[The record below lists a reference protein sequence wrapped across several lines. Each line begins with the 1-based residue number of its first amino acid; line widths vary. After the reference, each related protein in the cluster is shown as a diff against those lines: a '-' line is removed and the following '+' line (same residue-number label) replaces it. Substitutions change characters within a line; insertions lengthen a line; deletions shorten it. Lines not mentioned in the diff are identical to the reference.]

1 MKLLLQA
8 ALLASSVA
16 MVGASSPST
25 KHLCNGIV
33 PPNDMRIPVTGI
45 RSGGISETE
54 FNSVMD
60 KIEKYY
66 KPVVQAK
73 GATFQVNRLWT
84 DETVNASATQQGN
97 TWVINMYGGLARYP
111 IMTAD
116 GMTLVACHE
125 TGHHLGGAP
134 KVGAGD
140 GGGGGGGGGGGNPFP
155 FPFPFPT
162 PGGLTDGGFPFPFP
176 FPGGGGMQWAS
187 NEGSADYYGNLRC
200 MRFMFGSDDNVAWAK
215 DHQVDAVAKATCEGV
230 YTNPQ
235 EAGLCMRL
243 AMAGSTLAHVFQGLS
258 KDTTEPRFDTP
269 DTKVVAQTD
278 DEHPHTQCRMDTY
291 FQAALCVNDL
301 NQQLS
306 DTDYKVG
313 TCIDYNKVGAR
324 PKCWFHPS
332 ASVQTE
338 PLASVN

>member
-1 MKLLLQA
+1 MKRLLYATLV
-8 ALLASSVA
+8 ASCFA
-16 MVGASSPST
+16 MVGASAQST
-25 KHLCNGIV
+25 KQLCSGIV
-33 PPNDMRIPVTGI
+33 PPNDMKIPVTGT
-45 RSGGISETE
+45 RSGGISEAE
-54 FNSVMD
+54 FNAVMD
-60 KIEKYY
+60 KIEAYY

-111 IMTAD
+111 IMTVD

-134 KVGAGD
+134 KE
-140 GGGGGGGGGGGNPFP
+140 GGSDNGGGGGGNP

-162 PGGLTDGGFPFPFP
+162 PGGLTDGGNPFPFPFP
-176 FPGGGGMQWAS
+176 FPGGGGSAWAS
-187 NEGSADYYGNLRC
+187 NEGEADYYGNLRC
-200 MRFMFGSDDNVAWAK
+200 MRYILGSEDNAAWAK
-215 DHQVDAVAKATCEGV
+215 SHQVDAVAKATCEGA

-243 AMAGSTLAHVFQGLS
+243 ASAGDVLAHVFQGLS
-258 KDTTEPRFDTP
+258 KETTEPRFDTP
-269 DTKVVAQTD
+269 DTSVVTTTFD
-278 DEHPHTQCRMDTY
+278 DHPHTQCRMDTY
-291 FQAALCVNDL
+291 FQAALCLHDINTP
-301 NQQLS
+301 LS

-332 ASVQTE
+332 ASLQTE
-338 PLASVN
+338 PLASAY